1 MSRLQAG
8 ALDVSL
14 TAVGV
19 DEVIPGALAS
29 IGPRAAGVD
38 VDVDETHPRVLA
50 DPGLLERALANVIV
64 NALNHS
70 PAGARVRVVA
80 GAAGDAVDVR
90 VVDRGPGV
98 PAGERERIFLP
109 FQRLGDAGSGEGVGL
124 GLAVAKG
131 FVEAIGG
138 EVEMEDTPGG
148 GLTMVIPSQGGAM
161 TRILV
166 VDDEPQILRALGTN
180 LKARGYDVDLA
191 PTGEAALTLAARHHP
206 DLVIL
211 DLGLPGIDGIE
222 VIHGLRGWTQVPIVV
237 LSVREGERDKVAALD
252 AGADDYVTKPFGM
265 DELLARLRAALR
277 RAAPAEES
285 AVIVTPDFTV
295 DLAAKRVTNAARRG
309 APDADRVGDRG
320 DPRAQP
326 RKARSRSASCSTR
339 SGGRSIRPRPTTFA
353 STWPRSAASSN
364 RIHLAHARFTPR
376 PGWGTASIRQRGDS
390 PGKDRRGG
398 QRRPRPGGRASVP
411 LFVGKRVA
419 GIEPA

>member
-1 MSRLQAG
+1 M
-8 ALDVSL
+8 
-14 TAVGV
+14 
-19 DEVIPGALAS
+19 IPGALAS

-38 VDVDETHPRVLA
+38 VDLDETHPRVLA

-70 PAGARVRVVA
+70 PSGARVRVVA
-80 GAAGDAVDVR
+80 GVAGDTVDVR
-90 VVDRGPGV
+90 IVDRGPGV
-98 PAGERERIFLP
+98 PPEDRDRVFLP
-109 FQRLGDAGSGEGVGL
+109 FQRLGDTGSGEGVGL

-138 EVEMEDTPGG
+138 EVELEDTPGG
-148 GLTMVIPSQGGAM
+148 GLTMVFRLRADPM

-180 LKARGYDVDLA
+180 LKARGYEVDLA

-222 VIHGLRGWTQVPIVV
+222 VIQGLRGWTQVPIVV

-295 DLAAKRVTNAARRG
+295 DLAAKRVTNAHGEVRMTPTEWEIVEILVRNPGQADHAAPTAPRGLGSAVLDRDQLPARLHGPDPSQARTGSVSAALVSHRG
-309 APDADRVGDRG
+309 QDGV
-320 DPRAQP
+320 
-326 RKARSRSASCSTR
+326 SLRSARGVTVLAGVGATGSAGPDLA
-339 SGGRSIRPRPTTFA
+339 GG
-353 STWPRSAASSN
+353 
-364 RIHLAHARFTPR
+364 
-376 PGWGTASIRQRGDS
+376 G
-390 PGKDRRGG
+390 
-398 QRRPRPGGRASVP
+398 
-411 LFVGKRVA
+411 
-419 GIEPA
+419 